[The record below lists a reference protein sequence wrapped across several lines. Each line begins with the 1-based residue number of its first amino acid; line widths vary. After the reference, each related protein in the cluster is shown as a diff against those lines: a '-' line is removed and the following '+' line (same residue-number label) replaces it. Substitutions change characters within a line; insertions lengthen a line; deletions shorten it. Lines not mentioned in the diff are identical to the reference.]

1 MRTEHKVKIGEI
13 AYPADNSYAY
23 FVDTL
28 DREILSNKHHVSPA
42 NCRGQMPDPVE
53 ILSEPFDMTHT
64 ERHIGERINEF
75 ILVKYKGRTCRV
87 INDFHKS
94 EESAREHTEH
104 QKTMMAME
112 EPFSIKMPIRFI
124 L

>member
-13 AYPADNSYAY
+13 TYLADNSYAY

-28 DREILSNKHHVSPA
+28 DREVLSSKHHLSPA
-42 NCRGQMPDPVE
+42 NYRGVMPDPVE

-64 ERHIGERINEF
+64 VPHIGEKTNEF
-75 ILVKYKGRTCRV
+75 ILIKYKGRICRV
-87 INDFHKS
+87 INDFHES
-94 EESAREHTEH
+94 EESARENT
-104 QKTMMAME
+104 QLQQLRME
-112 EPFSIKMPIRFI
+112 MEPPFSIKMPIRYI